1 MAADS
6 YNRIMKAFGKSLKAA
21 RERAGHTSA
30 QKFAEMM
37 GIEPA
42 TYRYYERGGS
52 EPGFET
58 LLRICRALDVTMNDL
73 FQQSATK
80 EHALQDAL
88 KASLPKSDGHTSE

>member
-1 MAADS
+1 MATNS
-6 YNRIMKAFGKSLKAA
+6 YSKIMKAFGKSLKAA
-21 RERAGHTSA
+21 REAAGHTSA

-58 LLRICRALDVTMNDL
+58 LLRICAALGITMNDL
-73 FQQSATK
+73 FNQPATK
-80 EHALQDAL
+80 QPNLIEAL
-88 KASLPKSDGHTSE
+88 KADQRRKHHSNP